1 MGMAK
6 TLSKTEIS
14 WIVVFGV
21 VVASLTTVPYI
32 LGFANQGEDW
42 IFTGFV
48 YGVEDGNSYIAK
60 MLIGTGGGWLFRTP
74 YSTLAQPGVLAYL
87 PFILIG
93 KLASEPAVHEQL
105 VVLYHLF
112 RIFATFFAIFATY
125 QFIALFIKQIYWR
138 RWATT
143 LATVGGGIGWLLIL
157 VGKSNWLGSLPLD
170 WYSPEWFGFLSFY
183 GLPHMLIAR
192 GLMLIALSL
201 YLTSPANMRRAW
213 YAGGV
218 LFLLGLVHPLSLV
231 SSAAVMGF
239 HQVSIWILSIRAKTY
254 KNAHRWFTAAF
265 RSLILPSPIVIYMV
279 IQFST
284 DPFLKAWT
292 SQNRIISPH
301 PAHIIIAYGLM
312 FIPALLGVKKILE
325 NRKWSG
331 MLLLTWILSLPILA
345 YAPHNLQRRFPE
357 GIWVAIV
364 IVAALGLERFIS
376 VEPGK
381 RKIVGS
387 VLLSLSLPSALFLL
401 LGGVRVTLNPTS
413 PVFRPVDEVKTFL
426 WLSEHDNVTNRVLA
440 SYETGNALPAWTSA
454 NVVIGHGPESAN
466 LDELRSQVES
476 FYSSQFTPE
485 EQLDLLE
492 DHAIEYVF
500 YGPFERTFGNGEIK
514 ESEFLE
520 LVYKLGEYE
529 VYKVIYAGGASP

>member
-1 MGMAK
+1 MAK

>member
-6 TLSKTEIS
+6 TLSKKEIS
-14 WIVVFGV
+14 WILVFGV
-21 VVASLTTVPYI
+21 VVASITTIPYV
-32 LGFANQGEDW
+32 LGFASQGEDW

-74 YSTLAQPGVLAYL
+74 YSTLPQQGVVAFL

-105 VVLYHLF
+105 VVLYHLL
-112 RIFATFFAIFATY
+112 RIFATFFAIYAIY

-138 RWATT
+138 RWATI

-157 VGKSNWLGSLPLD
+157 IGKSNWLGSLPLE

-201 YLTSPANMRRAW
+201 YLTSPAKLPRAW

-231 SSAAVMGF
+231 SSAAVIGF
-239 HQVSIWILSIRAKTY
+239 HQISIWILSVRAKTR
-254 KNAHRWFTAAF
+254 KNAQRWFTAAF
-265 RSLILPSPIVIYMV
+265 RSLILPSPIVLYML

-312 FIPALLGVKKILE
+312 FVPVLLGVKKIFKK
-325 NRKWSG
+325 RKWSG
-331 MLLLTWILSLPILA
+331 MLLLTWILSLPFLA

-381 RKIVGS
+381 RRFVGS
-387 VLLSLSLPSALFLL
+387 VLLSLSLPSAFFLL
-401 LGGVRVTLNPTS
+401 LGGARVTLNPAM
-413 PVFRPVDEVKTFL
+413 PVFRPVDEVKAIL
-426 WLSEHDNVTNRVLA
+426 WFSEHDNVTNRVLA

-454 NVVIGHGPESAN
+454 YVVIGHGPESAN

-476 FYSSQFTPE
+476 FYSGQFTTE
-485 EQLDLLE
+485 EQVELLE

-500 YGPFERTFGNGEIK
+500 FGPFERTFGNEQIM

-520 LVYKLGEYE
+520 LVYKSGEYE